1 MAEVENTISRDS
13 LEISNV
19 QTRIERLGKIMDQ
32 LDEEIAQKNEII
44 SRSEQEIVKRNAII
58 ERKQNIIDQ
67 YNKRLEVLISKAGV
81 REHFFLFVSLKN
93 LAAIMYGSPPF
104 FDILI
109 FIGKIRYGYVIPSIK
124 NHIWLIQN
132 QFSFRM

>member
-81 REHFFLFVSLKN
+81 GKGFFLFVSLKN
-93 LAAIMYGSPPF
+93 LAAIMYGIP
-104 FDILI
+104 DILI
-109 FIGKIRYGYVIPSIK
+109 FIGKIRYGYVIASIK

>member
-1 MAEVENTISRDS
+1 MFSFVEKVLIHFLSYQETQTAEVENTISRDS

-67 YNKRLEVLISKAGV
+67 YNKRLETLISKAGV
-81 REHFFLFVSLKN
+81 W
-93 LAAIMYGSPPF
+93 M
-104 FDILI
+104 D
-109 FIGKIRYGYVIPSIK
+109 
-124 NHIWLIQN
+124 
-132 QFSFRM
+132 FSFSLTIVVGFYGGKGGGSKKKLS

>member
-1 MAEVENTISRDS
+1 MFSFVEKVPIHFLSFQETQTAEVENTISRDS

-67 YNKRLEVLISKAGV
+67 YNKRLETLISKAGV
-81 REHFFLFVSLKN
+81 W
-93 LAAIMYGSPPF
+93 M
-104 FDILI
+104 D
-109 FIGKIRYGYVIPSIK
+109 
-124 NHIWLIQN
+124 
-132 QFSFRM
+132 FSFSLSQLLLGFMGERGGGF

>member
-1 MAEVENTISRDS
+1 MFSFVEKVLIHFLSFQETQTAEVENTISRDS

-67 YNKRLEVLISKAGV
+67 YNKRLETLISKAGV
-81 REHFFLFVSLKN
+81 WISLSHN
-93 LAAIMYGSPPF
+93 CCWVLW
-104 FDILI
+104 
-109 FIGKIRYGYVIPSIK
+109 GKGGGV
-124 NHIWLIQN
+124 
-132 QFSFRM
+132 

>member
-1 MAEVENTISRDS
+1 MFSFVEKVLIHLVSFQETQTAEVENAISRDS

-67 YNKRLEVLISKAGV
+67 YNKRLETLISKAGV
-81 REHFFLFVSLKN
+81 W
-93 LAAIMYGSPPF
+93 M
-104 FDILI
+104 D
-109 FIGKIRYGYVIPSIK
+109 
-124 NHIWLIQN
+124 
-132 QFSFRM
+132 FSFSFTIVVGFYGGKGGGVLKRN

>member
-81 REHFFLFVSLKN
+81 GKCFFLFVSLKN
-93 LAAIMYGSPPF
+93 LAAIMYSSPPL

-109 FIGKIRYGYVIPSIK
+109 FIGKIRYGYVIASIK